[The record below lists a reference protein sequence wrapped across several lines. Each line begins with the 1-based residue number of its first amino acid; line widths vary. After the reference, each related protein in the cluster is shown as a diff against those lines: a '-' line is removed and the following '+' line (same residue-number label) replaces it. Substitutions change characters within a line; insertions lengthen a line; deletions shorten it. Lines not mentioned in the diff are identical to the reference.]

1 MPFIYGVHKIRN
13 EIFTRWIAIFRITI
27 YIHSILFYKIKTPT
41 KKIGAI
47 HIWGYMNMELNN
59 LRSYIPGRNM
69 HF

>member
-1 MPFIYGVHKIRN
+1 MDSNIM
-13 EIFTRWIAIFRITI
+13 ITI
-27 YIHSILFYKIKTPT
+27 HIYSISFYKIKAPT